1 MPRAIVEDN
10 SRLALRVRADDKATL
25 MRATYGRLW
34 IEGINIREEPE
45 QARRHIG
52 FLSHNTYLYRD
63 LNPVENLGDLADHV
77 RGFILGHRYRGD
89 SGHIITIDVD
99 PTLQRSGLGST
110 LIQALEEQ
118 FRSAGCKSILLEV
131 AVNNHTALTFYKK
144 HGYSVLKTLRRYY
157 RGDLDALLMG
167 KAIHPQDL

>member
-1 MPRAIVEDN
+1 MPELRECRVADFEQLWQLDQSCFSPEIAY
-10 SRLALRVRADDKATL
+10 SRDELAYYLQLKTATCL
-25 MRATYGRLW
+25 VAY
-34 IEGINIREEPE
+34 
-45 QARRHIG
+45 
-52 FLSHNTYLYRD
+52 D
-63 LNPVENLGDLADHV
+63 ADHV

-167 KAIHPQDL
+167 KAIRPQDL